1 MHVRAVDRA
10 LPRRNREVGLLD
22 LVLVQQ
28 RRIEIGDA
36 ESREIRCLPWCIGN
50 LKRAVGGAGHQREAR
65 VRIENGRDIGEAALL
80 RRMIVDRRPVRRR
93 IFKSDIALEEP
104 PGEEILGLTDLAAI
118 LEARREGLPRA
129 AVDADRAAVEGIVAG
144 LDVEDARGAQ
154 AKLSRQRAGDQ
165 RHVADQRGVEK
176 RAEAGNAVRQH
187 DAVDANLD
195 IGVLIANVK
204 TSAGGGILR
213 HAGSLQE
220 YLFDGLIIAPG
231 KRLDRVVTDR
241 CRNGPDRRVDRVQSL
256 VEGVRGRGDRIDRRR
271 SGHRRRWRR
280 CGRWP
285 WSGTYLHGFG
295 FRLFLLLRC
304 RDDDFRKLGLSAS
317 RAGEAERRG
326 DG

>member
-36 ESREIRCLPWCIGN
+36 ECREIWCQPRCIGN
-50 LKRAVGGAGHQREAR
+50 LKRAIGGAGHQREAR
-65 VRIENGRDIGEAALL
+65 VGIENGRDIGKAALL
-80 RRMIVDRRPVRRR
+80 RRVVVDRRPVRRR

-118 LEARREGLPRA
+118 FEARREGLPRA
-129 AVDADRAAVEGIVAG
+129 AIDAHSPAVEGIVAG
-144 LDVEDARGAQ
+144 LDVEHAGGAQ
-154 AKLSRQRAGDQ
+154 AKLRRQRAGDE
-165 RHVADQRGVEK
+165 RYVADQRGIEK

-187 DAVDANLD
+187 DAVDADLH
-195 IGVLIANVK
+195 IGVLVANVK
-204 TSAGGGILR
+204 AAAGGGILR

-220 YLFDGLIIAPG
+220 YLFDRLIVAPR
-231 KRLDRVVTDR
+231 KRLDRVVTDGG
-241 CRNGPDRRVDRVQSL
+241 RNGPDRRIDRVQSL
-256 VEGVRGRGDRIDRRR
+256 VEGVRRRGDRIDRRR
-271 SGHRRRWRR
+271 SGRRRRWRR

-304 RDDDFRKLGLSAS
+304 RDDDFRKLGLRAC
-317 RAGEAERRG
+317 RAGEAERRS